1 MANTTKFKGTPVNV
15 AGSFV
20 KPGAKA
26 PDFSLTTGDLG
37 RFTLADGKG
46 KRLLL
51 NIFPSIDTGVCAM
64 SVRKFNE
71 LAAKMDNTLVLCISK
86 DLPFAQGRFCAA
98 EGIDHVKTLSD
109 LHYASTFGKDY
120 GVLMTDGPL
129 SGLLAR
135 SVVIIDAAG
144 KIVYTEMVSDIVK
157 EPDYDS
163 ALKALAGRWSGLLQT
178 QMHQKWDIG

>member
-1 MANTTKFKGTPVNV
+1 MTGGLSNKKQKEEELFMANTTKFQGNPVNV

-20 KPGAKA
+20 KPGMKA
-26 PDFSLTTGDLG
+26 PDFSLTAGDLG

-109 LHYASTFGKDY
+109 FHYASTFGKDY

-135 SVVIIDAAG
+135 SVVIVDEAG
-144 KIVYTEMVSDIVK
+144 KVIYSEMVPDIVK
-157 EPDYDS
+157 EPDYDG
-163 ALKALAGRWSGLLQT
+163 ALKALA
-178 QMHQKWDIG
+178 

>member
-1 MANTTKFKGTPVNV
+1 MENKTQFKGQPVKV
-15 AGSFV
+15 AGTFV
-20 KPGAKA
+20 KPGVKA
-26 PDFSLTTGDLG
+26 PDFSLTAGDLS

-51 NIFPSIDTGVCAM
+51 NIFPSVDTAVCAM
-64 SVRKFNE
+64 TVRKFNE
-71 LAAKMDNTLVLCISK
+71 LAAKMKNTLVLCISK

-98 EGIDHVKTLSD
+98 EGIKNVKTLSD
-109 LHYASTFGKDY
+109 FHYASTFGKDY

-135 SVVIIDAAG
+135 SVAIIDEDG
-144 KIVYTEMVSDIVK
+144 KVVYSEMVSDIVT

-163 ALKALAGRWSGLLQT
+163 ALKALSAR
-178 QMHQKWDIG
+178 